1 MTIQQQRTPETRTAT
16 PDDVAAWRCGVP
28 PLAEMKHRP
37 SLSWRL
43 RH

>member
-1 MTIQQQRTPETRTAT
+1 MNIQQQRIPEFRTAT
-16 PDDVAAWRCGVP
+16 PDDAAAWRCGAP
-28 PLAEMKHRP
+28 SLTEMKHRP

>member
-1 MTIQQQRTPETRTAT
+1 MTIQQQRTPEIRTAT
-16 PDDVAAWRCGVP
+16 PDDAAAWRCGVP
-28 PLAEMKHRP
+28 PLTEMKHRP

>member
-1 MTIQQQRTPETRTAT
+1 MTIQQQQRTPEIRQAT
-16 PDDVAAWRCGVP
+16 SDDAAWRCGVP
-28 PLAEMKHRP
+28 PLTEMKHRP